1 MDRQP
6 APTLTVLGPK
16 PPDPGDDRRHVVR
29 PAAGGDVGAEV
40 DQGVPAGIARWPY
53 QVRRRPMA
61 TSSLTT
67 GSSR

>member
-6 APTLTVLGPK
+6 APALAVISAQAT
-16 PPDPGDDRRHVVR
+16 DPGDDGDHAVGPLVR
-29 PAAGGDVGAEV
+29 GHGCPEV
-40 DQGVPAGIARWPY
+40 DEGVPPGSRCPY